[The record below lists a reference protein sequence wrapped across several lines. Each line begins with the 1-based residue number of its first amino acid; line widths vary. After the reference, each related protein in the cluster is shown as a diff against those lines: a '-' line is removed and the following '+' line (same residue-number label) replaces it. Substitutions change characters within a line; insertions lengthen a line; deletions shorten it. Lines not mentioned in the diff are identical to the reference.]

1 LAEIGRRKSPDRL
14 LRLEDDKL
22 LRGAGRFV
30 DDLSLPGMLHASFV
44 RSQVAHAHLRG
55 VDVEKARQAPG
66 VRAVYTWADLRPHL
80 TVDRLPAA
88 TPAAAIKVHLDPVI
102 LADKE
107 VHYVGEPVAMIIAE
121 SRALAE
127 DAAALVMLDLEPLP
141 AVVDIELGLSP
152 RSPKARLDCTDNTL
166 ANWRIG
172 YGDIDAAF
180 DGADHRIAMRYD
192 LHKGGAHSMETRGL
206 VAHYDT
212 FERQLKVW
220 DSTQMPHRVKRV
232 LVACLGLDETR
243 VRVIAPD
250 VGGGFGPKGP
260 VYAEEVAVPLAA
272 VLMGA
277 PIKWIEDRY
286 EHFVTTNQERDQIWE
301 VEAAFDAGG
310 RLRGI
315 RGALKHDHGACTP
328 SGIQLPQNSTTNLI
342 GPYHLPAYRIDVSL
356 CLTNKVPSTSTR
368 GAGRPQGTFVMERLL
383 DRIAATLDLPR
394 EEVRSRNLIPPER
407 LPYITQVVTR
417 DGLPMTYDTGD
428 YPGCQERALTAAGW
442 SDFAARQQHMR
453 VQGRY
458 IGIGLA
464 NYLEGTGR
472 GPFESAEVRIG
483 ASGKLVVTSGAASQG
498 QGTATMLAT
507 IAAGVF
513 DMEPNEVEVV
523 HGDTGAAPMGLGAY
537 ASRQTVTAGSAT
549 LEAARRVRQKA
560 LEAASVILDTPI
572 DELEVAGGR
581 VRRKGPSNVSKSL
594 ADIARALGGVAGFSL
609 PKGITPG
616 LSALVDFEPPAI
628 TYTNGA
634 HVAEVEVD
642 PMTGVVTINRYIV
655 VHDCGRIVNPELVD
669 GQVIGGVI
677 HGIGATL
684 FEHMRFAPDGQPL
697 TVNFADYLLP
707 TADVAPRIEIHHM
720 ESPTPLNP
728 LGAKGAAES
737 GTIGAPAAIVSA
749 IENALSPFGVEIART
764 PVTPAALA
772 TMIYAARAKGR
783 R

>member
-1 LAEIGRRKSPDRL
+1 MAEAGQRKSPDRL

-152 RSPKARLDCTDNTL
+152 QSPKARLDCTDNTL
-166 ANWRIG
+166 ANWTIG

-206 VAHYDT
+206 VAHYAA

-232 LVACLGLDETR
+232 LVTCLGLDETR
-243 VRVIAPD
+243 VRVMAPD

-260 VYAEEVAVPLAA
+260 VYAEEIAVPLAA
-272 VLMGA
+272 MLLNA
-277 PIKWIEDRY
+277 PVKWIEDRY

-310 RLRGI
+310 RLHGI

-383 DRIAATLDLPR
+383 DRIAATLNLPR

-407 LPYITQVVTR
+407 LPYVTQIVTR

-428 YPGCQERALTAAGW
+428 YPACQERALRAAGW
-442 SDFAARQQHMR
+442 SDFTARQQHMCA
-453 VQGRY
+453 QGRY
-458 IGIGLA
+458 IGVGLA

-483 ASGKLVVTSGAASQG
+483 ASGKIVVTSGAASQG

-513 DMEPNEVEVV
+513 DVETSEVEVV

-560 LEAASVILDTPI
+560 LEAASAILDTPI
-572 DELEVAGGR
+572 DELEIAGGR
-581 VRRKGPSNVSKSL
+581 VRRKGPSNISKSL

-609 PKGITPG
+609 PKGIAPG

-669 GQVIGGVI
+669 GQVIGGVV

-707 TADVAPRIEIHHM
+707 TADVVPRIEIHHM

-749 IENALSPFGVEIART
+749 IENALSPFGVEITRT

-772 TMIYAARAKGR
+772 GMIHAARAKER